1 MAVINNSKK
10 IKQKHLNKG
19 KIHLN
24 QKGVR
29 ILGDIYLREIS
40 KIFNWYETGNCLKSH
55 QLVLMNELT
64 VRVF

>member
-55 QLVLMNELT
+55 QLALMNELI

>member
-19 KIHLN
+19 KLNLN

-29 ILGDIYLREIS
+29 SLGDIYLREIS
-40 KIFNWYETGNCLKSH
+40 KIFNWYEKGNCLKSD
-55 QLVLMNELT
+55 QLALMNELT

>member
-1 MAVINNSKK
+1 MIDNSKK

-19 KIHLN
+19 KLNLN

-29 ILGDIYLREIS
+29 SLGDIYLREIS
-40 KIFNWYETGNCLKSH
+40 KIFNWYEKGNCLKSD
-55 QLVLMNELT
+55 QLALMNELT